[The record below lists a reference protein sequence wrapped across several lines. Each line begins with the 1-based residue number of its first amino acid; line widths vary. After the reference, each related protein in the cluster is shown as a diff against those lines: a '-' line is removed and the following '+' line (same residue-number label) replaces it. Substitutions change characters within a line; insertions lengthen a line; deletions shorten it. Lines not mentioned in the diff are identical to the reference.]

1 MASKALV
8 DKNIRIL
15 FYECL
20 RLKPGI
26 WGFGVE
32 LELMVQS
39 SRSVE
44 NTLYGLAAD
53 YIQAL
58 FLPSTASTHLHK
70 T

>member
-26 WGFGVE
+26 LGFGVE
-32 LELMVQS
+32 LELMVRS

-44 NTLYGLAAD
+44 NTLYGLAED